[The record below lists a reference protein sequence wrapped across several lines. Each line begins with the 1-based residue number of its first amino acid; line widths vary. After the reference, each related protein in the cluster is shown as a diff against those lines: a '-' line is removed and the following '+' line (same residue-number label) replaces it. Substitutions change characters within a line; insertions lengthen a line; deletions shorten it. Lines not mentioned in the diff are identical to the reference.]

1 MQKQGGLFM
10 NGRLLKNKLREKKP
24 CIGNWVTFAD
34 PTVTEILCG
43 AGYDFLVIDTEH
55 APLGIETVQLHLLAT
70 KGEEAV
76 PIVRVPWNDS
86 VYLKRVLDTGA
97 PGVMIPLVRNREETE
112 RAISFCLYPPEGIRG
127 FGPRRAA
134 GYDRRIP
141 EYIEKAN
148 EEVLIILQIEHFET
162 IENLEEILKVE
173 RLSAI
178 FIGPWDL
185 SGSLGLL
192 GKINH
197 PRVEGYID
205 TIIEKAHSA
214 NIPVGIAAS
223 SKAEDVVG
231 WFKRGV
237 QFVTAGTDYGLLSRG
252 CDNSITSIKK
262 LL

>member
-1 MQKQGGLFM
+1 M
-10 NGRLLKNKLREKKP
+10 NGKLLKNKLEAKKP
-24 CIGNWVTFAD
+24 CVGSWVTFTD
-34 PTVTEILCG
+34 PAITEILCG

-55 APLGIETVQLHLLAT
+55 APLGVETVQLHLLAT
-70 KGEEAV
+70 KGEDTV
-76 PIVRVPWNDS
+76 PIVRVLWSDL
-86 VYLKRVLDTGA
+86 VYLKQVLDIGA
-97 PGVMIPLVRNREETE
+97 PGVMIPMVHNKEEAE
-112 RAISFCLYPPEGIRG
+112 KVISFCLYPPEGIRG

-162 IENLEEILKVE
+162 VENLEEILKVKG
-173 RLSAI
+173 LSAI

-192 GKINH
+192 GEINH
-197 PRVEGYID
+197 PRVREYVDI
-205 TIIEKAHSA
+205 IIEKANNA

-231 WFKRGV
+231 WFKKGV
-237 QFVTAGTDYGLLSRG
+237 QFVTAGTDYGLLSQA
-252 CDNSITSIKK
+252 CDSSVVSIKQ